1 MAWNEPGKGKDP
13 WGSGGGNK
21 PNGGGPP
28 DLDEIWRRLRDRF
41 GGGRGGGGASG
52 GGAGGP
58 DPRLFLAAI
67 PVILVIWLLTGFY
80 VVQPGEQGVVLRF
93 GGYHVT
99 TEPGWHWRIP
109 YPVDQVIKVDIQQ
122 VRSASNDAVMLT
134 RDENIVD
141 VRVALQYRVDN
152 AHNYLF
158 NLRNPDEAVSM
169 ALKSA
174 VREIVGTSRMNQV
187 IQEGISPQELE
198 NRALEGVDLKE
209 QPEEERKLDTMES
222 VRDELVEE
230 IKAQQEA
237 YPEITDRSRAVLPEN
252 IRKIVQY
259 TLDDYDSGM
268 RITAVNV
275 QYSQPPEPVQ
285 GAFEEAIKAREEEE
299 RKKNL
304 ARAYAREIVEQ
315 AQGEAAAMVL
325 EAQGYRQRKI
335 SRATGEGERFTQL
348 LDEYNRAPG
357 VTRKRLYL
365 ETMNEVLRRTGVV
378 LFDQEGGSPLFYL
391 PLQELTGGKSGASA
405 NKDSS
410 DQSPRILRP
419 EGMPSSN
426 SGGGNKSA
434 SERLRSRDR

>member
-13 WGSGGGNK
+13 WGNGGGK
-21 PNGGGPP
+21 DAGPP
-28 DLDEIWRRLRDRF
+28 DLDEVWRRLRGRF
-41 GGGRGGGGASG
+41 GGDRPGGPGGSGGAN
-52 GGAGGP
+52 GP
-58 DPRLFLAAI
+58 DARLFLLAI
-67 PVILVIWLLTGFY
+67 PVIALIWLLTGFY

-99 TEPGWHWRIP
+99 TEPGWHWRVP

-141 VRVALQYRVDN
+141 VRVAVQYRVDN

-158 NLRNPDEAVSM
+158 NLRDPDETVSQV
-169 ALKSA
+169 LRSA

-187 IQEGISPQELE
+187 IQEGVSPQELE
-198 NRALEGVDLKE
+198 DRALEGVDLKD
-209 QPEEERKLDTMES
+209 QPEEERKLDTMGS
-222 VRDELVEE
+222 VREELVRE
-230 IKAQQEA
+230 IQAQQQA

-252 IRKIVQY
+252 IRKILQY
-259 TLDDYDSGM
+259 TLDDYQSGM

-315 AQGEAAAMVL
+315 AQGQAAAMIL

-348 LDEYNRAPG
+348 LAEYRRAPA

-365 ETMNEVLRRTGVV
+365 ETMNDVLRQTGVV
-378 LFDQEGGSPLFYL
+378 LFDQEEGSPLFYL
-391 PLQELTGGKSGASA
+391 PLQELTGGKARASSGQT
-405 NKDSS
+405 SS
-410 DQSPRILRP
+410 GGPPRILQP
-419 EGMPSSN
+419 DEMPSS
-426 SGGGNKSA
+426 SQQGGDGPSA
-434 SERLRSRDR
+434 SERLRSRER